1 MNLPSSNGSNLVR
14 AKCLTPSDMRH
25 TMSVRVYNECQNTG
39 DSTGKF
45 PLEIGMTFHTAPL
58 VLTRSSSVIFSYKT
72 KHNSFHCSPCR
83 MIGLTATAHCVQ
95 GKMMV
100 LVNFQ

>member
-58 VLTRSSSVIFSYKT
+58 VLTRSSPDIFSYKHDSARGFLETT
-72 KHNSFHCSPCR
+72 KRVASPP
-83 MIGLTATAHCVQ
+83 
-95 GKMMV
+95 
-100 LVNFQ
+100 